1 MNISAPIYMAR
12 ASYAHSVIDDNVINA
27 QNELIQEFENI
38 YAGANTDILG
48 ITYRD
53 DDIHLNKYGLEE
65 HAKLWLSYLK

>member
-1 MNISAPIYMAR
+1 MAR

-38 YAGANTDILG
+38 YAGANTDILD